1 MIPISLMKKLRL
13 MAVPGTKIE
22 GEAQAP
28 RVPEREHPFWVIIR
42 PALLRSPRQRQLVGE
57 PAEGAGQGQAPPNP
71 AWRRVRGEAA
81 LSGLCLR
88 AEAN

>member
-1 MIPISLMKKLRL
+1 MHLTLQACKGVAMAMIPISLMKKLRL

-57 PAEGAGQGQAPPNP
+57 PAEGAGQGQAPPQP
-71 AWRRVRGEAA
+71 S
-81 LSGLCLR
+81 L
-88 AEAN
+88 AEGQG